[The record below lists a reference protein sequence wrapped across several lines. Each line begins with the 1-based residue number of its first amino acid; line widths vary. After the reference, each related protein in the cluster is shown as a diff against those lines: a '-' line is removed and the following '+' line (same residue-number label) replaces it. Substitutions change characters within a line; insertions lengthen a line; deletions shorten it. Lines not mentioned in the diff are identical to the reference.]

1 MKMRLKGKTLRH
13 LFLSVPI
20 STNKGRAYIKVE
32 PSQGYLNITVI
43 CTLQRFNFFFIVSS
57 AGALPL

>member
-20 STNKGRAYIKVE
+20 STNKGRAYTKVE
-32 PSQGYLNITVI
+32 PSQGYLSDYCYMHAPKI
-43 CTLQRFNFFFIVSS
+43 
-57 AGALPL
+57 

>member
-20 STNKGRAYIKVE
+20 STNKGRAYIKVK
-32 PSQGYLNITVI
+32 PSQGYL
-43 CTLQRFNFFFIVSS
+43 
-57 AGALPL
+57 GH